1 MNHSDES
8 FLKYSV
14 LNLKVDSSVLLST
27 ISIPE
32 TTSRQTKKRFILLF
46 FLSLIITYFF
56 CLTLFFFRALK
67 MERALANL
75 TEIVL
80 HLKTSVDTLSDK
92 MSSKSKKASKRNV
105 VRIKAKSPK
114 SPTIRGKGRSP
125 SILASRSGAAAVSFS
140 TPTTFPS
147 KLKSD
152 KTAHSTRSKAETL
165 SHQRISSNTD
175 SLSQQSS
182 KDSSVK
188 KSLFQEEEEANIL
201 PILYDSYDS
210 QTSLKSKTKK
220 ALYMVAKNGGYGKLV
235 AVPVVGLLT
244 SKLNRDLTTLNCVAI
259 DQYGYELSV
268 GWPKKAYA
276 VASKSSPDGP
286 WSSCVALFA
295 DKKSSKQMTRSMNA
309 AFDEKDMREK
319 KNRFTDDSYLDYK
332 SVPVLVEKLLG

>member
-1 MNHSDES
+1 
-8 FLKYSV
+8 
-14 LNLKVDSSVLLST
+14 
-27 ISIPE
+27 
-32 TTSRQTKKRFILLF
+32 
-46 FLSLIITYFF
+46 
-56 CLTLFFFRALK
+56 
-67 MERALANL
+67 MELAIANL
-75 TEIVL
+75 TEIILQLKTSVDQ
-80 HLKTSVDTLSDK
+80 LKTSVDTLSDK

-114 SPTIRGKGRSP
+114 SPTIRSKGRSP
-125 SILASRSGAAAVSFS
+125 SILASRSRAAAVSLS

-147 KLKSD
+147 KLKPG
-152 KTAHSTRSKAETL
+152 KTAHSTRSKAET
-165 SHQRISSNTD
+165 HFRQRISSNTD

-182 KDSSVK
+182 KDSSVT

-220 ALYMVAKNGGYGKLV
+220 ALYMVAKNGGYGKLI

-244 SKLNRDLTTLNCVAI
+244 SKLNRDLITLDCVAI

-276 VASKSSPDGP
+276 VASKSSPEGP

-295 DKKSSKQMTRSMNA
+295 DKESSKQMTQSMNVA
-309 AFDEKDMREK
+309 LDEKDTRLK
-319 KNRFTDDSYLDYK
+319 KNRFTDDSYLHYK

>member
-1 MNHSDES
+1 ME
-8 FLKYSV
+8 
-14 LNLKVDSSVLLST
+14 
-27 ISIPE
+27 
-32 TTSRQTKKRFILLF
+32 
-46 FLSLIITYFF
+46 
-56 CLTLFFFRALK
+56 LTFAK
-67 MERALANL
+67 MELAIANL
-75 TEIVL
+75 TAIVL
-80 HLKTSVDTLSDK
+80 QLKTSVDTLSEK
-92 MSSKSKKASKRNV
+92 MSSKSKKASKRNIL
-105 VRIKAKSPK
+105 RIKAKR
-114 SPTIRGKGRSP
+114 PTIRSKGRSP
-125 SILASRSGAAAVSFS
+125 SILASRSGAVA
-140 TPTTFPS
+140 
-147 KLKSD
+147 
-152 KTAHSTRSKAETL
+152 
-165 SHQRISSNTD
+165 
-175 SLSQQSS
+175 
-182 KDSSVK
+182 
-188 KSLFQEEEEANIL
+188 EEANIL

-244 SKLNRDLTTLNCVAI
+244 SKLNRDLITLDCVAI

-276 VASKSSPDGP
+276 VASKSSPEGP

>member
-1 MNHSDES
+1 ME
-8 FLKYSV
+8 
-14 LNLKVDSSVLLST
+14 LN
-27 ISIPE
+27 
-32 TTSRQTKKRFILLF
+32 
-46 FLSLIITYFF
+46 
-56 CLTLFFFRALK
+56 
-67 MERALANL
+67 LANL

-80 HLKTSVDTLSDK
+80 QLKTSVDTLSDK

-105 VRIKAKSPK
+105 VRIKAKSP
-114 SPTIRGKGRSP
+114 TIRSKGRSP

-140 TPTTFPS
+140 TPQTFPL
-147 KLKSD
+147 KLKSG
-152 KTAHSTRSKAETL
+152 KTAHSTRSKAETH
-165 SHQRISSNTD
+165 SRQRISSNTD

-210 QTSLKSKTKK
+210 QTSFKSKTKK

-235 AVPVVGLLT
+235 AVPVMGLLT
-244 SKLNRDLTTLNCVAI
+244 TKLNKDLITLDCVAI

-268 GWPKKAYA
+268 GWPKEAYA
-276 VASKSSPDGP
+276 VASKSSPEGP

-309 AFDEKDMREK
+309 ALDEKDTRLK

-332 SVPVLVEKLLG
+332 SVTVLVEKLLG